1 MSEKETLG
9 MTEQVKETKEL
20 SPAEKAKKKKAKYAF
35 AKVVVALCVVLCVV
49 LTVFELGV
57 TYRTIKAIDV
67 DGTKYSVAEYNW
79 LYTNS
84 VYEVY
89 NNLYKTYGEMAAYF
103 FNPQGNLSEQVYD
116 SETGETW
123 AEYIKT
129 YTDNTFV
136 EMTKLYD
143 EGKSV
148 GYELDEEYLE
158 TIETEWDSMEA
169 VAKSYGYTVNDYA
182 EMNYGRGVNEKVF
195 KEMYERYYYA
205 FTYAENFAENEEVSA
220 DDIDAYY
227 GENAERFDSV
237 SYKTYFA
244 SGTAAEGE
252 DVKAAMEEAK
262 AKAEAVLAGTEEAEF
277 TEANYSVKAS
287 VSGTYA
293 DWLFDEARVAGD
305 KELFETESGYYVVEF
320 VEANDLHYNT
330 VDVRHI
336 LVAPEDTSNETA
348 WQEALE
354 AAEEYEAEWK
364 ELGGSEENFAEVAAK
379 YSVDSSAANGGL
391 YENVFKG
398 QMVTE
403 FEDWCFDPARK
414 AGDSEIIKTQFGY
427 HIMYFS
433 GVAEEYYSYVVDNA
447 IRGERLNA
455 HIDEIIEGVE
465 VSELFGNR
473 FVGKH
478 YA

>member
-9 MTEQVKETKEL
+9 MTEQTSEKKEL
-20 SPAEKAKKKKAKYAF
+20 SAAEKAKKKKAKYNL
-35 AKVVVALCVVLCVV
+35 AKVIVALCVVLCVV

-57 TYRTIKAIDV
+57 TYRTVKAAEV
-67 DGTKYSVAEYNW
+67 DGTEYSVAEYNW

-84 VYEVY
+84 VYEIY
-89 NNLYKTYGEMAAYF
+89 NNYYRTYGEMAAYF
-103 FNPQGNLSEQVYD
+103 FNPQGNLSEQVYN

-123 AEYIKT
+123 ADYVKD
-129 YTDNTFV
+129 YTDRTFV

-143 EGKSV
+143 EGKAA
-148 GYELDEEYLE
+148 GYELDEEYYE
-158 TIETEWDSMEA
+158 TIEAEWDSMEA
-169 VAKSYGYTVNDYA
+169 VAKSYGYSANEYA
-182 EMNYGRGVNEKVF
+182 ELNYGRGVNEKVF

-205 FTYAENFAENEEVSA
+205 FTYAENVAENEEVTAS
-220 DDIDAYY
+220 DIDAYY
-227 GENAERFDSV
+227 GEHAEDFDSI
-237 SYKTYFA
+237 SYKTFYV
-244 SGTAAEGE
+244 SGSAAEGE
-252 DVKAAMEEAK
+252 NAEDAMAEAK

-277 TEANYSVKAS
+277 NEVDYSVKAS

-336 LVAPEDTSNETA
+336 LVAPADTANETA

-354 AAEEYEAEWK
+354 AAEKYEAEWK
-364 ELGGSEENFAEVAAK
+364 ELGGSEENFAEIAAK
-379 YSVDSSAANGGL
+379 YSVDGSAANGGL

-398 QMVTE
+398 QMVKE
-403 FEDWCFDPARK
+403 FEDWSFDPARK

-433 GVAEEYYSYVVDNA
+433 GVAEEYYSYVVDSA
-447 IRGERLNA
+447 VRGERLNA
-455 HIDEIIEGVE
+455 YIDEIIEGVE

-478 YA
+478 LA

>member
-9 MTEQVKETKEL
+9 MTEQTSEKKEL
-20 SPAEKAKKKKAKYAF
+20 SAAEKAKKKKAKYNL
-35 AKVVVALCVVLCVV
+35 AKVIVALCVVLCVV

-57 TYRTIKAIDV
+57 TYRTVKAAEV
-67 DGTKYSVAEYNW
+67 DGTEYSVAEYNW

-84 VYEVY
+84 VYEIY
-89 NNLYKTYGEMAAYF
+89 NNYYKTYGEMAAYF
-103 FNPQGNLSEQVYD
+103 FNPQGNLSEQVYN

-123 AEYIKT
+123 ADYVKD
-129 YTDNTFV
+129 YTDRTFV

-143 EGKSV
+143 EGKAA
-148 GYELDEEYLE
+148 GYELDEEYYE
-158 TIETEWDSMEA
+158 TIEAEWDSMEA
-169 VAKSYGYTVNDYA
+169 VAKSYGYSANEYA
-182 EMNYGRGVNEKVF
+182 ELNYGRGVNEKVF

-205 FTYAENFAENEEVSA
+205 FTYAENVAENEEVTAS
-220 DDIDAYY
+220 DIDAYY
-227 GENAERFDSV
+227 GEHAEDFDSV

-244 SGTAAEGE
+244 SGSAAEGE
-252 DVKAAMEEAK
+252 DAEAAMDEAK

-336 LVAPEDTSNETA
+336 LVAPADTANETA

-354 AAEEYEAEWK
+354 AAEKYEAEWK
-364 ELGGSEENFAEVAAK
+364 ELGGSEENFAEIAAK
-379 YSVDSSAANGGL
+379 YSVDGSAANGGL

-398 QMVTE
+398 QMVKE
-403 FEDWCFDPARK
+403 FEDWSFDPARK

-433 GVAEEYYSYVVDNA
+433 GVAEEYYSYVVDSA
-447 IRGERLNA
+447 VRGERLNA
-455 HIDEIIEGVE
+455 YIDEIIEGVE

-478 YA
+478 LA

>member
-9 MTEQVKETKEL
+9 MTEQTSEKKEL
-20 SPAEKAKKKKAKYAF
+20 SAAEKAKKKKAKYNL
-35 AKVVVALCVVLCVV
+35 AKVIVALCVVLCVV

-57 TYRTIKAIDV
+57 TYRTVKAAEV
-67 DGTKYSVAEYNW
+67 DGTEYSVAEYNW

-84 VYEVY
+84 VYEIY
-89 NNLYKTYGEMAAYF
+89 NNYYRTYGEMAAYF
-103 FNPQGNLSEQVYD
+103 FNPQGNLSEQVYN

-123 AEYIKT
+123 ADYVKD
-129 YTDNTFV
+129 YTDRTFV

-143 EGKSV
+143 EGKAA
-148 GYELDEEYLE
+148 GYELDEEYYE
-158 TIETEWDSMEA
+158 TIEAEWDSMEA
-169 VAKSYGYTVNDYA
+169 VAKSYGYSANEYA
-182 EMNYGRGVNEKVF
+182 ELNYGRGVNEKVF

-205 FTYAENFAENEEVSA
+205 FTYAENVAENEEVTAS
-220 DDIDAYY
+220 DIDAYY
-227 GENAERFDSV
+227 GEHAEDFDSV

-244 SGTAAEGE
+244 SGSAAEGE
-252 DVKAAMEEAK
+252 DAEAAMDEAK

-277 TEANYSVKAS
+277 SEVDYSVKAS

-336 LVAPEDTSNETA
+336 LVAPADTANETA

-354 AAEEYEAEWK
+354 AAEKYEAEWK
-364 ELGGSEENFAEVAAK
+364 ELGGSEENFAEIAAK
-379 YSVDSSAANGGL
+379 YSVDGSAANGGL

-398 QMVTE
+398 QMVKE
-403 FEDWCFDPARK
+403 FEDWSFDPARK

-433 GVAEEYYSYVVDNA
+433 GVAEEYYSYVVDSA
-447 IRGERLNA
+447 VRGERLNA
-455 HIDEIIEGVE
+455 YIDEIIEGVE

-478 YA
+478 LA

>member
-67 DGTKYSVAEYNW
+67 DGTEYSVAEYNW

>member
-67 DGTKYSVAEYNW
+67 DGTEYSVAEYNW

-148 GYELDEEYLE
+148 GYELDEEYFE

-195 KEMYERYYYA
+195 KGMYERYYYA

>member
-89 NNLYKTYGEMAAYF
+89 NNLYQTYGEMAAYF

-123 AEYIKT
+123 ADYIKT

-195 KEMYERYYYA
+195 KGMYERYYYA

-252 DVKAAMEEAK
+252 DAEAAMEEAK

>member
-67 DGTKYSVAEYNW
+67 DGTEYSVAEYNW

-195 KEMYERYYYA
+195 KGMYERYYYA

>member
-67 DGTKYSVAEYNW
+67 DGTEYSVAEYNW

-195 KEMYERYYYA
+195 KGMYERYYYA

-252 DVKAAMEEAK
+252 DAEAAMEEAK

-414 AGDSEIIKTQFGY
+414 AGDSEIIKTSYGY

-433 GVAEEYYSYVVDNA
+433 GVAEEYYDYMVDSA
-447 IRGERLNA
+447 VRSDRLNA
-455 HIDEIIEGVE
+455 YLDELTEGVE
-465 VSELFGNR
+465 TSELFGSR
-473 FVGKH
+473 FVAKH
-478 YA
+478 LG

>member
-9 MTEQVKETKEL
+9 MTEQVNETKEL

-67 DGTKYSVAEYNW
+67 DGTEYSVSEYNW

-89 NNLYKTYGEMAAYF
+89 NNLYQTYGEMAVYF

-123 AEYIKT
+123 ADYIKT

-148 GYELDEEYLE
+148 GYELDAEYLE
-158 TIETEWDSMEA
+158 KIDAEWDSMEL
-169 VAKSYGYTVNDYA
+169 VAKSYGYSANDYA

-227 GENAERFDSV
+227 SENTERFDSV
-237 SYKTYFA
+237 SYKTYFV

-252 DVKAAMEEAK
+252 DAEAAMNEAK

-277 TEANYSVKAS
+277 TEVNYSEKVS

-403 FEDWCFDPARK
+403 FEDWCFDSARK

-433 GVAEEYYSYVVDNA
+433 GVAEEYYSYVVDSA
-447 IRGERLNA
+447 VRGERLNA

>member
-195 KEMYERYYYA
+195 KGMYERYYYA

>member
-67 DGTKYSVAEYNW
+67 DGTEYSVAEYNW

-195 KEMYERYYYA
+195 KGMYERYYYA

-252 DVKAAMEEAK
+252 DAEAAMDEAK

>member
-67 DGTKYSVAEYNW
+67 DGTEYSVAEYNW

-195 KEMYERYYYA
+195 KGMYERYYYA

-336 LVAPEDTSNETA
+336 LVAPEDISNETA

-414 AGDSEIIKTQFGY
+414 AGDSEIIKTKFGY

-433 GVAEEYYSYVVDNA
+433 GVAEEYYSYVVDSA

>member
-9 MTEQVKETKEL
+9 MTEQTSEKKEL
-20 SPAEKAKKKKAKYAF
+20 SAAEKAKKKKAKYNL
-35 AKVVVALCVVLCVV
+35 AKVIVALCVVLCVV

-57 TYRTIKAIDV
+57 TYRTVKAAEV
-67 DGTKYSVAEYNW
+67 DGTEYSVAEYNW

-84 VYEVY
+84 VYEIY
-89 NNLYKTYGEMAAYF
+89 NNYYKTYGEMAAYF
-103 FNPQGNLSEQVYD
+103 FNPQGNLSEQVYN

-123 AEYIKT
+123 ADYVKD
-129 YTDNTFV
+129 YTDRTFV

-143 EGKSV
+143 EGKAA
-148 GYELDEEYLE
+148 GYELDEEYYE
-158 TIETEWDSMEA
+158 TIEAEWDSMEA
-169 VAKSYGYTVNDYA
+169 VAKSYGYSANEYA
-182 EMNYGRGVNEKVF
+182 ELNYGRGVNEKVF

-205 FTYAENFAENEEVSA
+205 FTYAENVAENEEVTAS
-220 DDIDAYY
+220 DIDAYY
-227 GENAERFDSV
+227 GEHAEDFDSV

-244 SGTAAEGE
+244 SGSAAEGE
-252 DVKAAMEEAK
+252 DAEAAMDEAK

-277 TEANYSVKAS
+277 SEVDYSVKAS

-336 LVAPEDTSNETA
+336 LVAPADTANETA

-354 AAEEYEAEWK
+354 AAEKYEAEWK
-364 ELGGSEENFAEVAAK
+364 ELGGSEENFAEIAAK
-379 YSVDSSAANGGL
+379 YSVDGSAANGGL

-398 QMVTE
+398 QMVKE
-403 FEDWCFDPARK
+403 FEDWSFDPARK

-433 GVAEEYYSYVVDNA
+433 GVAEEYYSYVVDSA
-447 IRGERLNA
+447 VRGERLNA
-455 HIDEIIEGVE
+455 YIDEIIEGVE

-478 YA
+478 LA

>member
-116 SETGETW
+116 SVTGETW

-244 SGTAAEGE
+244 SGTVAEGE

>member
-67 DGTKYSVAEYNW
+67 DGTEYSVAEYNW

-195 KEMYERYYYA
+195 KGMYERYYYA

-252 DVKAAMEEAK
+252 DAEAAMEEAK